1 MAFNIRKYLGIDGTP
16 GAINHNNT
24 ANPIPDSLLN
34 DIDSNINR
42 LIEIIALARANKV
55 RTIF

>member
-24 ANPIPDSLLN
+24 AYPIPDSLL
-34 DIDSNINR
+34 DQIDSNINQ
-42 LIEIIALARANKV
+42 LVEIVALARANKV
-55 RTIF
+55 